1 MWAEQNRKADWMIFR
16 ETETV
21 ELKAVAQNDIKKEII
36 AFANCVG
43 GTVYVGVA
51 DDGAV
56 LGVGDPDGSALQISN
71 MLRDAVKPDITM
83 FVHYETLDCEGK
95 SVVAVKVQRGT
106 NRPYYLAK
114 KGLRPEGVY
123 VRQGYSSVPAT
134 DAAIRQMIK
143 ETDGDSF
150 EDMRSLNQALTFESA
165 RKEFEVR
172 KVPFGLPQMQTLKI
186 TSPDGLY
193 TNLGLLLSEQCPYTV
208 KTAVFE
214 GTDQGVF
221 KDRREFSGSLM
232 RQLNEAYEYI
242 DFHNRTHASFQ
253 KLLRVDIRDY
263 PEIAVREA
271 LLNSL
276 VHRDY
281 SFSASTLIS
290 VYEDRIEFTSVGGLL
305 SGLELDDLMMGISAC
320 RNPHL
325 ANVFYR
331 LQLIEA
337 YGTGIRKIM
346 GAYAGAAAKP
356 QITATSNAFKIVL
369 PNVNFVAKAAEAP
382 ATAGEGVSTISDSRE
397 NVILRFLTEHPSI
410 TRKEV
415 QTLLGVSQ
423 STAGR
428 LLKEMVDKGQI
439 MALGGSRASRYE
451 LP

>member
-1 MWAEQNRKADWMIFR
+1 
-16 ETETV
+16 
-21 ELKAVAQNDIKKEII
+21 
-36 AFANCVG
+36 
-43 GTVYVGVA
+43 
-51 DDGAV
+51 
-56 LGVGDPDGSALQISN
+56 
-71 MLRDAVKPDITM
+71 
-83 FVHYETLDCEGK
+83 
-95 SVVAVKVQRGT
+95 
-106 NRPYYLAK
+106 
-114 KGLRPEGVY
+114 
-123 VRQGYSSVPAT
+123 
-134 DAAIRQMIK
+134 
-143 ETDGDSF
+143 
-150 EDMRSLNQALTFESA
+150 
-165 RKEFEVR
+165 
-172 KVPFGLPQMQTLKI
+172 MQTLKI

-232 RQLNEAYEYI
+232 RQLNETYEYI

-253 KLLRVDIRDY
+253 KLLRVDTRDY

-281 SFSASTLIS
+281 SFSASMLIS

-325 ANVFYR
+325 ADVFYR

-346 GAYAGAAAKP
+346 GAYAGAAVKP
-356 QITATSNAFKIVL
+356 QIAATSNAFKIVL
-369 PNVNFVAKAAEAP
+369 PNVNFVAKADEAP
-382 ATAGEGVSTISDSRE
+382 ATAGEGVSTIPDSRE